1 MEGRAIWEEDWVLG
15 DSDEA
20 LAERGAVDA
29 VVWDFIDQD
38 RGFSVSCREWIQE
51 FENEGDEARFPAPG
65 ASADGHFLAGLD
77 GQFDVVEREVSCSS
91 TAGSSSV
98 S

>member
-1 MEGRAIWEEDWVLG
+1 
-15 DSDEA
+15 
-20 LAERGAVDA
+20 
-29 VVWDFIDQD
+29 
-38 RGFSVSCREWIQE
+38 
-51 FENEGDEARFPAPG
+51 
-65 ASADGHFLAGLD
+65 LD